1 MVAKLGSSSYVL
13 NRTENDIAECLRSCA
28 ANCYP
33 MIEEAN
39 MSLELAIP
47 DASLPFSFDEM
58 AMKRV
63 FTNLILNAA
72 KHNPPQTKCLIS
84 VTQTGNDDD
93 RPIRIIIADD
103 GPKVPSQ
110 LRDRLFDSFAVSD
123 ESRNTRNGHG
133 LGLAISKMIV
143 ERHGGTISYHDMW
156 ENGMK
161 AFEIVLV

>member
-1 MVAKLGSSSYVL
+1 MSSQLRCQLLSNDRRSQYVPWISHS
-13 NRTENDIAECLRSCA
+13 RYC
-28 ANCYP
+28 
-33 MIEEAN
+33 
-39 MSLELAIP
+39 
-47 DASLPFSFDEM
+47 ASLQLWWNGYE
-58 AMKRV
+58 RV

-110 LRDRLFDSFAVSD
+110 LRDRLFDSFAVGD
-123 ESRNTRNGHG
+123 ESRNTCNGHG

-161 AFEIVLV
+161 AFEIVLVWLSKAGRS